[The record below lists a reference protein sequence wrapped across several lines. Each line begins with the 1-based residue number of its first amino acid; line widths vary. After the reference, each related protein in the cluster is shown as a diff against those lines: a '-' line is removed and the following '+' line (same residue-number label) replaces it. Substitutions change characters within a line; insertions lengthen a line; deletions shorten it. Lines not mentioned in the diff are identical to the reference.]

1 MANKLNNAIEAALP
15 KINSFVW
22 CVLLVLVF
30 IRPFLSEQV
39 FLGVG
44 LWYVI
49 FFILTGSY
57 FVFASKI
64 NLLSN
69 PLNLAVFIFLGLI
82 VFSSLSPRI
91 YKTGLVMNL
100 FEVSIFLPNILIF
113 YIAGKINQRQIN
125 QLILAMFLAAGIIG
139 VYAIYQYF
147 FGLRHVL
154 DYARRHGINE
164 GLDLKTILGR
174 RRIYAT
180 FITANIFASYVIMIL
195 CAKAGV
201 LINDFSLTRKNIYL
215 MLSVC
220 ILMISL
226 VFTKSFG
233 AVLVA
238 ISVSLLFIF
247 YLLRGFKG
255 ERIILKRFLFCIVIV
270 LFILVIFFLIFNWQR
285 LIAMFNL
292 NDPDNSIVQ
301 RFNYWTTSLKI
312 IKDFP
317 LIGIGWKKF
326 GFAYEFYR
334 PALAKGSEYSHNV
347 FLQIMVEMGLLGLVS
362 FLSIVFIF
370 LRSGH
375 KILTEVGSRQVL
387 KIGLFCA
394 GCSFLIYNLI
404 DISFYFSQVAF
415 FWWIILG
422 LFVNFSA
429 EKKQNEL

>member
-1 MANKLNNAIEAALP
+1 MANKLNSAIVTALP

-22 CVLLVLVF
+22 STLLILVF

-44 LWYVI
+44 FWYVL

-57 FVFASKI
+57 FVFVSKI
-64 NLLSN
+64 NLLSS
-69 PLNLAVFIFLGLI
+69 PLNLAVFIFMGLI
-82 VFSSLSPRI
+82 VFSSLSSRV
-91 YKTGLVMNL
+91 YKTGLFMNL
-100 FEVSIFLPNILIF
+100 FELCIFLPNILIF
-113 YIAGKINQRQIN
+113 YIAGKINQKQQN
-125 QLILAMFLAAGIIG
+125 QLILAIFLAAGIIG

-147 FGLRHVL
+147 FGFRHVL
-154 DYARRHGINE
+154 DYVRKHGINAGIDVE
-164 GLDLKTILGR
+164 TILSR

-195 CAKAGV
+195 CSKAGF
-201 LINDFSLTRKNIYL
+201 LISYFSLTRKNIYL
-215 MLSVC
+215 MSSIC

-233 AVLVA
+233 AILVVV
-238 ISVSLLFIF
+238 SVFLLFIF

-255 ERIILKRFLFCIVIV
+255 EKTILRRFFLCAVIV
-270 LFILVIFFLIFNWQR
+270 LFILVIFFFIFNWQR

-301 RFNYWTTSLKI
+301 RFNYWITSLKI

-334 PALAKGSEYSHNV
+334 LPSAKGSDYSHNV
-347 FLQIMVEMGLLGLVS
+347 FLQIMVEMGLLGLIS
-362 FLSIVFIF
+362 FLFIVVIF
-370 LRSGH
+370 LRSGY
-375 KILTEVGSRQVL
+375 KILKSGGSRQAFKL
-387 KIGLFCA
+387 GLFCA

-429 EKKQNEL
+429 EEKAG